1 MTYGEFE
8 KSLIETFLETS
19 LAEHGRCAASSV
31 SVTNPSAPLSI
42 RYQKGVTPQV
52 AHGYNESEMSTVRD
66 ASKDFKFASFSI
78 ASARVLVA
86 LPGVSA
92 ALSGEPAFA
101 AASQPVR

>member
-8 KSLIETFLETS
+8 KSSLETLLATS
-19 LAEHGRCAASSV
+19 LAETRALLSKRYPIV
-31 SVTNPSAPLSI
+31 PLSI

-52 AHGYNESEMSTVRD
+52 ASSYNESVMSTVRD

-78 ASARVLVA
+78 ASARVLAA
-86 LPGVSA
+86 LSGVSA

-101 AASQPVR
+101 TTPQPVR